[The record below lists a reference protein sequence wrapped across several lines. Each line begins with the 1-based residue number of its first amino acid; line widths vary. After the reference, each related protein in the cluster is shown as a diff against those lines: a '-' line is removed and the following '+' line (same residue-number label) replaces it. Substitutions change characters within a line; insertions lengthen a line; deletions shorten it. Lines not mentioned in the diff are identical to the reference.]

1 MRRTLLVARQELI
14 VNLRRPGFI
23 IMTLLIPVLG
33 LVALLVAS
41 FFGGQVGGFLESQFD
56 SGQDTMGYVDEGR
69 LLSAELPRYSEQ
81 FIAYA
86 DETSARTAL
95 LAEEIGSYFVLPAD
109 YLQSGRVVVYGTG
122 GGFSTFAVADSGE
135 LRAFL
140 VDQLLAGQVDTAI
153 QDRVRVPLNVVPV
166 TLDEH
171 GEVSTES
178 PFSWLGDF
186 VLPYLFSILFIVTIF
201 TTSGFLLQ
209 GVSEEKEG
217 RIIEILLSSISSTQL
232 LAGKILGLGT
242 LGLIQ
247 VLVWIASGAILVSLA
262 VTTFALIGVINITA
276 TTVLLALLFFVLGYL
291 LFATLMA
298 VAGSLGTTQ
307 RESQQIAGIFSM
319 VAAIPWMA
327 IGFVMTDPNSIVAVV
342 LSFFPLT
349 APVMMLL
356 RLGFGTVPTGQIA
369 ISLAL
374 LVAAIIFSLW
384 AGAKIFRV
392 GLLMYGKRPGIKD
405 LAHAFKQA

>member
-1 MRRTLLVARQELI
+1 MRRTLLVAGQELI

-56 SGQDTMGYVDEGR
+56 SGQDTMGYVDEGS
-69 LLSAELPRYSEQ
+69 LLSAELPQYGEQ
-81 FIAYA
+81 FIAFA
-86 DETSARTAL
+86 DETSARAAL

-109 YLQSGRVVVYGTG
+109 YLQTGSVVVYSTG
-122 GGFSTFAVADSGE
+122 SGFSTFAVADSGE

-140 VDQLLAGQVDTAI
+140 VDQLLAGQVDAAI
-153 QDRVRVPLNVVPV
+153 QDRVRVPLNVLPV

-262 VTTFALIGVINITA
+262 VTTFALIGVISISA
-276 TTVLLALLFFVLGYL
+276 TTVLLALLFFVLGSL

-319 VAAIPWMA
+319 AAAIPWMA
-327 IGFVMTDPNSIVAVV
+327 IGFVMTDSNSIVAVV